1 MTSLLQ
7 PHIILYAALVLA
19 LVALW
24 RTRPAL
30 PRRRLLAITVPF
42 IVLSLLS
49 VPAVGYLAFG
59 TLEWSYPPVRQRPP
73 DLEVVVVLS
82 GYLKPPDDLL
92 PQGEL
97 GEDSIYRCLRA
108 ADLYHQGPRCLV
120 VVSGGRVDPE
130 SAGPT
135 LAEAMRDF
143 LMKLGVCADDILLE
157 DRSRNTYENALYSAE
172 TLRHRGLERVALV
185 TDACSL
191 RRAELCF
198 RKQRVAVLPCGCSY
212 RATKFDA
219 SVAAFMPNPAAFG
232 QLDLV
237 VHEWLGLAWYW
248 LCGRI

>member
-7 PHIILYAALVLA
+7 PHIFLYAILVLG
-19 LVALW
+19 LVGLW
-24 RTRPAL
+24 RTRPPL
-30 PRRRLLAITVPF
+30 MRRRLLWVTVPF
-42 IVLSLLS
+42 VALSLLS

-59 TLEWSYPPVRQRPP
+59 TLEWCYPPVRQRPP
-73 DLEVVVVLS
+73 GLDAIVVLS
-82 GYLKPPDDLL
+82 GFLKPPDDLL
-92 PQGEL
+92 PQGQL
-97 GEDSIYRCLRA
+97 GEDSVYRCLRA
-108 ADLYHQGPRCLV
+108 ADLYHQGPRCPV

-143 LMKLGVCADDILLE
+143 LMKLGVSADDILLE

-172 TLRHRGLERVALV
+172 MLRQRGFERVAMV

-198 RKQRVAVLPCGCSY
+198 RKERVAVIPCGCSY
-212 RATKFDA
+212 RATNFDA
-219 SVAAFMPNPAAFG
+219 SMAAFLPNPADFA
-232 QLDLV
+232 QLELV